1 MFTDVKN
8 RMFTFVIL
16 KIKSKMDYTSL
27 VKNYTNKYVADR
39 YVTVENVEPFLMDL
53 NQNFKIEERGKSV
66 EGRSIKTISWGVGS
80 IRIFMWS
87 QMHGNESTTTK
98 AALDFLLMLNDCKE
112 DFVAQWYQKFT
123 LLIVP
128 VLNPDG
134 AHYYTRVNANQVDL
148 NRDSIDLS
156 QPESKLL
163 RKLFDEFKPHYAF
176 NLHDQRT
183 IFGVGDTG
191 KPATISFLAPSYNE
205 AREINDNRLEAI
217 KLIVSMNDDLQGV
230 IPGQVGRFD
239 DGFNINCIG
248 DYFQSQNVPT
258 ILFEAGHY
266 PNDYSREVT
275 RKVVFR
281 SLIVVVSAIFE
292 KNYDNNL
299 VDSYLSIPENE
310 KNFNDLNIEYVKWKK
325 TGDEYIVK
333 IQFLEQLK
341 GEYVKF
347 YPIIVDIIKKETKF
361 VHHTISK
368 SLFFKETLNSI
379 DEAINKELTECVEYD
394 GLEVNNLLKK

>member
-1 MFTDVKN
+1 
-8 RMFTFVIL
+8 MFTFVIL

-53 NQNFKIEERGKSV
+53 NQNFKIEEKGMSV

-80 IRIFMWS
+80 TRIFMWS

-128 VLNPDG
+128 ILNPDG

-163 RKLFDEFKPHYAF
+163 RKLFEEFKPHYAF

>member
-80 IRIFMWS
+80 TRIFMWS

-128 VLNPDG
+128 ILNPDG

>member
-148 NRDSIDLS
+148 NRDSIELS

-281 SLIVVVSAIFE
+281 SLIVVVFAIFE
-292 KNYDNNL
+292 RNYDNNL

-368 SLFFKETLNSI
+368 GLFFKETLNSI

>member
-1 MFTDVKN
+1 
-8 RMFTFVIL
+8 
-16 KIKSKMDYTSL
+16 MDYTSL

-80 IRIFMWS
+80 TRIFMWS

-128 VLNPDG
+128 ILNPDG

>member
-1 MFTDVKN
+1 
-8 RMFTFVIL
+8 MFTFVIL

-80 IRIFMWS
+80 TRIFMWS

-163 RKLFDEFKPHYAF
+163 RKLFEEFKPHYAF

-281 SLIVVVSAIFE
+281 SLIVVVFAIFE
-292 KNYDNNL
+292 RNYDNNL

>member
-1 MFTDVKN
+1 
-8 RMFTFVIL
+8 
-16 KIKSKMDYTSL
+16 MDYTSL

>member
-1 MFTDVKN
+1 
-8 RMFTFVIL
+8 MFTFVIL

-281 SLIVVVSAIFE
+281 SLIVVVFAIFE
-292 KNYDNNL
+292 RNYDNNL

>member
-1 MFTDVKN
+1 
-8 RMFTFVIL
+8 MFTFVIL

-80 IRIFMWS
+80 TRIFMWS

-128 VLNPDG
+128 ILNPDG

-163 RKLFDEFKPHYAF
+163 RKLFEEFKPHYAF

-310 KNFNDLNIEYVKWKK
+310 KNFNDLSIEYVKWKK

>member
-1 MFTDVKN
+1 
-8 RMFTFVIL
+8 MFTFVIL

-39 YVTVENVEPFLMDL
+39 YVTVENVEPFLSDL
-53 NQNFKIEERGKSV
+53 NQNFKIEEKGKSV
-66 EGRSIKTISWGVGS
+66 EGRSIKTINWGVGS
-80 IRIFMWS
+80 TRIFMWS

-112 DFVAQWYQKFT
+112 DFVSDWYAKFT
-123 LLIVP
+123 FLIVP
-128 VLNPDG
+128 ILNPDG

-163 RKLFDEFKPHYAF
+163 RKLFEEFKPDYAF

-183 IFGVGDTG
+183 IFGVGETG

-205 AREINDNRLEAI
+205 AREVNDNRLEAI
-217 KLIVSMNDDLQGV
+217 KLIVSMNEDLQNV

-299 VDSYLSIPENE
+299 VDFYLSIPENE

>member
-1 MFTDVKN
+1 
-8 RMFTFVIL
+8 
-16 KIKSKMDYTSL
+16 MDYTSL

-39 YVTVENVEPFLMDL
+39 YVTVENVEPFLSDL
-53 NQNFKIEERGKSV
+53 NQNFKIEEKGKSV
-66 EGRSIKTISWGVGS
+66 EGRSIKTINWGVGS
-80 IRIFMWS
+80 TRIFMWS

-98 AALDFLLMLNDCKE
+98 AALDFLLMLNDSKE
-112 DFVAQWYQKFT
+112 DFVSDWYAKFT
-123 LLIVP
+123 FLIVP
-128 VLNPDG
+128 ILNPDG

-163 RKLFDEFKPHYAF
+163 RKLFEEFKPDYAF

-183 IFGVGDTG
+183 IFGVGETG

-205 AREINDNRLEAI
+205 AREVNDNRLEAI
-217 KLIVSMNDDLQGV
+217 KLIVSMNEDLQNV

-299 VDSYLSIPENE
+299 IDSYLGIPENE

>member
-1 MFTDVKN
+1 
-8 RMFTFVIL
+8 
-16 KIKSKMDYTSL
+16 MDYTSL

-148 NRDSIDLS
+148 NRDSIELS

-281 SLIVVVSAIFE
+281 SLIVVVFAIFE
-292 KNYDNNL
+292 RNYDNNL

-368 SLFFKETLNSI
+368 GLFFKETLNSI

>member
-1 MFTDVKN
+1 
-8 RMFTFVIL
+8 MFTFVIL

>member
-281 SLIVVVSAIFE
+281 SLIVVVFAIFE
-292 KNYDNNL
+292 RNYDNNL

>member
-1 MFTDVKN
+1 
-8 RMFTFVIL
+8 MFTFVIL

-39 YVTVENVEPFLMDL
+39 YVTVENVEPFLLDL

-80 IRIFMWS
+80 TRIFMWS

-163 RKLFDEFKPHYAF
+163 RKLFEEFKPHYAF

-205 AREINDNRLEAI
+205 ARDINDNRLEAI

-266 PNDYSREVT
+266 ANDYSREVT

>member
-1 MFTDVKN
+1 
-8 RMFTFVIL
+8 
-16 KIKSKMDYTSL
+16 MDYTSL

-281 SLIVVVSAIFE
+281 SLIVVVFAIFE
-292 KNYDNNL
+292 RNYDNNL

>member
-1 MFTDVKN
+1 
-8 RMFTFVIL
+8 MFTFVIL

-80 IRIFMWS
+80 TRIFMWS

-128 VLNPDG
+128 ILNPDG